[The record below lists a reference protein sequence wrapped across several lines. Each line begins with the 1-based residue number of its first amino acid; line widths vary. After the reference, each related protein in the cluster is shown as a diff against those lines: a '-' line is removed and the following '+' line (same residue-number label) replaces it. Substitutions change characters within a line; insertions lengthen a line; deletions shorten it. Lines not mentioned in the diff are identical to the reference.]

1 MAEILYGALAAHIAA
16 GTPSPVYLICGDDG
30 YLRRRALDALKD
42 AFMPAVMPAF
52 NYTEFDGSTCTVDEI
67 AAAAET
73 LPVMDERRVVLVKDM
88 DAAAVGAEQYRRLEA
103 LLGAPYDSCVLIF
116 FQVSVKASA
125 KAGDRQGAM
134 RSLIKKH
141 GTVINCKTPS
151 AGEIAD
157 ILTDAA
163 KETGASLSRADAA
176 FMVERCG
183 TDITNLLSELA
194 KLSAMGGGKIT
205 RAAIEQHTT
214 QSLDVKAY
222 LLASHVIAGRRREAF
237 AVLEDL
243 FEERTEPVVVL
254 AILSGSFI
262 DLYRA
267 RLAADERKDAADMAA
282 LFGDEYK
289 GKEKRLSF
297 SFRDC
302 RRFSPALLRQ
312 WCLLLCE
319 TDAQLKSSRVD
330 GKILLEK
337 TLAEMFLLAER
348 FRAGR

>member
-16 GTPSPVYLICGDDG
+16 GNPSPVYLICGDDG
-30 YLRRRALDALKD
+30 YLRRRALDALKA
-42 AFMPAVMPAF
+42 AFMPDIMPAF

-73 LPVMDERRVVLVKDM
+73 LPMMAQRRMVLVKDM
-88 DAAAVGAEQYRRLEA
+88 DAAAIGAEPYRRLEA
-103 LLGAPYDSCVLIF
+103 LLDAPYDSCVLIF
-116 FQVSVKASA
+116 FNVSVKASA

-134 RSLIKKH
+134 RALIKKH
-141 GTVINCKTPS
+141 GTVVNCKTPS

-163 KETGASLSRADAA
+163 KEAGASLSRSDAA

-194 KLSAMGGGKIT
+194 KLSALCGGTIT
-205 RAAIEQHTT
+205 RSAIEENTT

-237 AVLEDL
+237 GILEDL
-243 FEERTEPVVVL
+243 FGERTEPVVIL

-267 RLAADERKDAADMAA
+267 RLVSDGRKDVSDMVS

-302 RRFSPALLRQ
+302 RRFPPALLRE
-312 WCLLLCE
+312 WCLLLCQ
-319 TDAQLKSSRVD
+319 TDAKLKSSRVD
-330 GKILLEK
+330 DKILLEK